1 MGVGRRFRVVPG
13 CGPPP
18 LVDGSDTRLART
30 ISGEKSTPETTPAR
44 TVWGDSRQGRST
56 AETYFQNLVLGVQ
69 FQQCDVGFNDLAV
82 NPIPEAA
89 KHQRAEPSVWPAK
102 L

>member
-1 MGVGRRFRVVPG
+1 MRPSSACRWQRHSAG
-13 CGPPP
+13 
-18 LVDGSDTRLART
+18 RT
-30 ISGEKSTPETTPAR
+30 ISGEKSTPETTPAL